1 MLEPP
6 AEEEEEEEEELNI
19 SNVIDDDIAN
29 YSGKRKQI
37 PSVTQM
43 FLFNVRSTLQCSFQ
57 TGP

>member
-29 YSGKRKQI
+29 YSGKR
-37 PSVTQM
+37 
-43 FLFNVRSTLQCSFQ
+43 
-57 TGP
+57 